1 MNIKKYI
8 NFYLDESFFKKLAR
22 VKKRQIAKKA
32 IGLGAAAWAFKFGA
46 MNSDPPPTR
55 VDSGQYTQ
63 RLEAQYL
70 YQKTETVDDDEQSLT
85 ESQSVNSIR
94 FKTGSG
100 AVVDIRNQQNQKNG
114 KTPMEINVSSV
125 EPSEA
130 LKSAL
135 EVRSGD
141 LGKSGPGPRAKADA
155 RLNSNTI
162 SSSIFVDCFVPQKTY
177 CQHHKSDPPL
187 SCKSIVKVSDNPFQ
201 DDGNNNNPPP
211 EDGQFDASQ
220 YKGGPS
226 PFKEYEYGDPATVA
240 QNIGFNQPKRL
251 NKSYDKH
258 AEDCFGITG
267 NRNKENLEIFKGDI
281 QNLAQSADEV
291 YKGSYRYK
299 DSAYIFLKEIDEKM
313 TAVIV
318 NPTDGEY
325 ITSINPTD
333 GQMEDIESNGNIGLD
348 TRPSMQ
354 LTLRL
359 RGPKGQN

>member
-1 MNIKKYI
+1 MKA
-8 NFYLDESFFKKLAR
+8 FFKKLAG

-32 IGLGAAAWAFKFGA
+32 IGLGAAAWSFKFGA
-46 MNSDPPPTR
+46 MNSNTNDLPPTR

-63 RLEAQYL
+63 RLEAQYE

-114 KTPMEINVSSV
+114 ETPMEINVSSV
-125 EPSEA
+125 QPSEA

-155 RLNSNTI
+155 IRHSKAKG
-162 SSSIFVDCFVPQKTY
+162 SGSIIIPGANGFVPQNTY
-177 CQHHKSDPPL
+177 CHYHQNAPL
-187 SCKSIVKVSDNPFQ
+187 SCKTKVKLSDNQFQ
-201 DDGNNNNPPP
+201 PKDDGS
-211 EDGQFDASQ
+211 EMYDQSGTSKFDPKD

-226 PFKEYEYGDPATVA
+226 PFENFDYDNSTHTRENVEFSS
-240 QNIGFNQPKRL
+240 QKRK
-251 NKSYDKH
+251 NHMYDRH
-258 AEDCFGITG
+258 AEKCFGITE
-267 NRNKENLEIFKGDI
+267 NRNEESLKKF
-281 QNLAQSADEV
+281 EV
-291 YKGSYRYK
+291 KARDFIESPKTERINGSYRYETP
-299 DSAYIFLKEIDEKM
+299 AYIYKKKDGNLV
-313 TAVIV
+313 AIV
-318 NPTDGEY
+318 NATDNTNTP
-325 ITSINPTD
+325 ITIFNATQSQLDSIRDNK
-333 GQMEDIESNGNIGLD
+333 NFGLD
-348 TRPSMQ
+348 TRPSME